1 MSQFPKQQGHY
12 GRRLYI
18 TPENETVAQKG
29 FVAGGELSVGNK
41 GGSIVLPGNPAVV
54 AYFDDFLGDLI
65 ADEWNTAEG
74 DTGHN
79 AIAVQAVTNGVARMH
94 LSSTAAK
101 TAAAYSVLNH
111 GLFPQWKANQGN
123 LRMSARLKI
132 DNEDGANVFVGFA
145 DTGAA
150 QMAIR
155 DTGDDGGLPLA
166 AASNL
171 VGWLYSGGD
180 GSPSTAWR
188 GVTCNADTVA
198 TPISGDDPTNNVYT
212 VLEFELSDTGAG
224 GDGKVAKFYQDGVLK
239 GAISDPVLATRAMVP
254 VLSAFASEDT
264 GNVIDLDFINC
275 SANRDSG
282 E

>member
-41 GGSIVLPGNPAVV
+41 GGSVVLPGNPAVV
-54 AYFDDFLGDLI
+54 AFFDDFLGDVI
-65 ADEWNTAEG
+65 ADQWNQASG
-74 DTGHN
+74 DTGHTT
-79 AIAVQAVTNGVARMH
+79 IAVQAATNGIARMH

-111 GLFPQWKANQGN
+111 GLFPQWKAKQGN
-123 LRMSARLKI
+123 LRMSVRVKI
-132 DNEDGANVFVGFA
+132 DNEDGANVFIGFA

-150 QMAIR
+150 QMVIR
-155 DTGDDGGLPLA
+155 DTGDDGLVPLS
-166 AASNL
+166 AASNC

-180 GSPSTAWR
+180 GSPSGAWR
-188 GVTCNADTVA
+188 GVACNADTVA
-198 TPISGDDPTNNVYT
+198 TPISGAAPVNNVYT
-212 VLEFELSDTGAG
+212 VLEFELGDTGAG
-224 GDGKVAKFYQDGVLK
+224 GDGKVARFFQDGVFK
-239 GAISDPVLATRAMVP
+239 GSITSPVLATRVMTP
-254 VLSAFASEDT
+254 VVSAFASEDT
-264 GNVIDLDFINC
+264 GNLVDIDYINF

-282 E
+282 D